1 MTGFVLPPIAPGLSD
16 LVAQLDGPRM
26 WRHLEAFDRW
36 TKYSGSPEE
45 RESLKYVETGM
56 KACGFATSLIL
67 HDAYISLP
75 GAAAVRVANEE
86 FTCITHSFSRSS
98 PKTGLNAKLVYVG
111 AGDEA
116 GFAGKNVRGCIVLVE
131 GIANPA
137 VSRRASLAG
146 AAGQLHISPH
156 QYVHEMCISPVWGS
170 PTHQTVA
177 ELPSTVVVTVPLEA
191 GTKIR
196 SALAADG
203 ELTATL
209 NAEVDT
215 GWRKTPILVCDMAGA
230 DEPFVLYSGHHDTWY
245 YGTMDNGGA
254 NATMMEVARLCAL
267 RRADWKRGLRV
278 IFWSGHSHGRYS
290 SSAWYAET
298 HWEELER
305 RALIH
310 VNVDS
315 TGGKG
320 ATIVADTTAS
330 AELRAV
336 AREAISE
343 QAGQEFTNRR
353 MGRAGDQ
360 SFWGIGVPSI
370 FGNMSEQPASSAPNA
385 SASVFGGGNRL
396 GAGTGWWWHTP
407 FDTLDKMD
415 QQILLRDTRIYLQT
429 VWRLLTDA
437 VLPLD
442 YAAHASYLADELRS
456 LQEAAG
462 ERFDLSLLVTR
473 ADELRQKAE
482 QLNREIASGL
492 DPRRVEVANATLT
505 AVARALVPVD
515 YSTGDRFGQDPAV
528 GQQAYPALQPVRG
541 LQAHAPGSDQT
552 LHLEVGM
559 RRARNRVAVA
569 LREALRAIDDGL
581 AGIRVLAGES
591 HAVE

>member
-1 MTGFVLPPIAPGLSD
+1 MTTFVLPPIAPGLSD
-16 LVAQLDGPRM
+16 LAAQLDGPRM
-26 WRHLEAFDRW
+26 WRHLEVFDRW

-45 RESLKYVETGM
+45 RESLKYVEAEM
-56 KACGFATSLIL
+56 RAYGFATRLIL

-75 GAAAVRVANEE
+75 GAASVRVANEQ
-86 FTCITHSFSRSS
+86 FTCITHSFSRAS
-98 PKTGLNAKLVYVG
+98 PPSGLNAKLVYVG
-111 AGDEA
+111 AGDED
-116 GFAGKNVRGCIVLVE
+116 GFAGKDVRGRIVLVD

-137 VSRRASLAG
+137 VSRRASRAG
-146 AAGQLHISPH
+146 AAGQLHVSPH
-156 QYVHEMCISPVWGS
+156 QYLHEMCISPVWGS
-170 PTHQTVA
+170 PTHETVA
-177 ELPSTVVVTVPLEA
+177 ELPATVVVTVSLEA
-191 GTKIR
+191 GNKIK
-196 SALAADG
+196 SALAADS
-203 ELTATL
+203 ELAATL
-209 NAEVDT
+209 SAEVDT
-215 GWRKTPILVCDMAGA
+215 GWRKTPILVCDMAGEN
-230 DEPFVLYSGHHDTWY
+230 EPFVLYTGHHDTWY

-254 NATMMEVARLCAL
+254 NATMMEVARLCAS
-267 RRADWKRGLRV
+267 RRAAWRRGLRV

-305 RALIH
+305 RALAH

-320 ATIVADTTAS
+320 ATIVADTTAC

-336 AREAISE
+336 AREAIAA
-343 QAGQEFTNRR
+343 QAGQQFTNRR

-370 FGNMSEQPASSAPNA
+370 FGNMSEQPATGAPNA
-385 SASVFGGGNRL
+385 SASVFGGGDRL

-415 QQILLRDTRIYLQT
+415 EQILVRDTRIYLQT

-442 YAAHASYLADELRS
+442 YAEHASYLADELRS

-462 ERFDLSLLVTR
+462 DRFDLAPLTAR
-473 ADELRQKAE
+473 ANELRRGAE
-482 QLNREIASGL
+482 QLNKKIAAGL
-492 DPRRVEVANATLT
+492 DPHRAAIANATLT

-528 GQQAYPALQPVRG
+528 GQQAYPALQPLRG
-541 LQAHAPGSDQT
+541 LERHSPESDT
-552 LHLEVGM
+552 ALHLAVGM
-559 RRARNRVAVA
+559 RRARNRVAFA
-569 LREALRAIDDGL
+569 LREATQAIDEGL
-581 AGIRVLAGES
+581 ARIRAQAE
-591 HAVE
+591 E

>member
-1 MTGFVLPPIAPGLSD
+1 MTSFVLPPIAPGFSD
-16 LVAQLDGPRM
+16 LMSKLDGPRM
-26 WRHLEAFDRW
+26 WKHLEVFDRW

-45 RESLKYVETGM
+45 LESLKYVETEM
-56 KACGFATSLIL
+56 KAYGFATSLIL

-75 GAAAVRVANEE
+75 GKASVRVANEE

-98 PKTGLNAKLVYVG
+98 PKSGLNAKLVYVG

-116 GFAGKNVRGCIVLVE
+116 GFADKDVRNCIVLVE

-137 VSRRASLAG
+137 ASRRASLAG
-146 AAGQLHISPH
+146 AVGQLHISPH
-156 QYVHEMCISPVWGS
+156 EYVHEMCISPVWGN
-170 PTHQTVA
+170 PTHQTIA

-191 GTKIR
+191 GVKIKA
-196 SALAADG
+196 SLAADSD
-203 ELTATL
+203 LTATL
-209 NAEVDT
+209 NAEIDT
-215 GWRKTPILVCDMAGA
+215 GWRKTPILVCDMAAA
-230 DEPFVLYSGHHDTWY
+230 DEPFVLYTGHHDTWY

-267 RRADWKRGLRV
+267 RRVDWKRGLRV
-278 IFWSGHSHGRYS
+278 VFWSGHSHGRYS

-305 RALIH
+305 RALVH

-320 ATIVADTTAS
+320 NTIVADTTAS

-336 AREAISE
+336 AREAIAD
-343 QAGQEFTNRR
+343 QAGQQFTSRR

-370 FGNMSEQPASSAPNA
+370 FGNMSEQPASGEPNA

-415 QQILLRDTRIYLQT
+415 EQILERDTRIYLQV

-437 VLPLD
+437 VLPFD
-442 YAAHASYLADELRS
+442 YAEHAAYLSDELRS
-456 LQEAAG
+456 LQDAVG
-462 ERFDLSLLVTR
+462 KRFNLSLLSER
-473 ADELRQKAE
+473 ADAFRAAAE
-482 QLNREIASGL
+482 RLNRTITADLDSERADIA
-492 DPRRVEVANATLT
+492 NKTLT
-505 AVARALVPVD
+505 AIAHALVPVD

-528 GQQAYPALQPVRG
+528 GQQAYPALQPLRA
-541 LQAHAPGSDQT
+541 LQSYPVGSDQA
-552 LHLEVGM
+552 LFLEVGM
-559 RRARNRVAVA
+559 RRARNRVGFA
-569 LREALRAIDDGL
+569 LREAQAAINDGL
-581 AGIRVLAGES
+581 ARLGV
-591 HAVE
+591 